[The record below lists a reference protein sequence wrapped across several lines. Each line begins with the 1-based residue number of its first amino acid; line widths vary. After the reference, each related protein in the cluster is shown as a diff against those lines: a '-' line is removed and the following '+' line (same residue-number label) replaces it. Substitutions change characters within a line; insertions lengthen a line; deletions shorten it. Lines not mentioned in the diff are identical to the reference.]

1 MLMGSNHWE
10 NIFHIPNIPHDD
22 LTLVKILVLTV
33 NKFGGLRK

>member
-22 LTLVKILVLTV
+22 LTLVKIRH
-33 NKFGGLRK
+33 NCI